1 VGDWHAIIACQSIG
15 KNAID
20 FFLMPIIQLE
30 LLTEPVSAC
39 KKPEHVIWYTG
50 TADYGIFYT
59 INSDSYQIFGG
70 KVAVVRTLPLG
81 LDQALKLTLD
91 GVCPLPIERVEL
103 LEGLHRVL
111 AQDVVAK
118 VDSPSIDAS
127 LKDGY
132 AVISSQLDGA
142 SKESPVRLELIGS
155 MAAGGSDDLRVRP
168 DTTVRVLTG
177 AKIPQ
182 GANAV
187 VAEEFV
193 VADNRSVRVQI
204 DAEPGRNILPKS
216 CDVAC
221 GQTVARRGTP
231 LTPGRVGLL
240 AAAGHSHVEVVRRPN
255 VAIIATGDEVV
266 APGRPLPDG
275 KLYASNITTLGGWC
289 RKYGLG
295 IHLSVVKDD
304 PQKLFGALEGA
315 VAQFDAVVTSGGAW
329 TGDRDLVAQTLERLG
344 WRQVFHRIRIGPGK
358 AVGFGTLGST
368 PVFILPGGPPSNLMG
383 FLQIAL
389 PGLHKLSGFQH
400 TGLPRADVRLA
411 TELTGRYSDW
421 TQFIYGVLDR
431 ESDPVLFRHLDNK
444 SRLRSMAEAEAIVAI
459 PEGRTVL
466 PSGSLVSAQL
476 LE

>member
-1 VGDWHAIIACQSIG
+1 
-15 KNAID
+15 
-20 FFLMPIIQLE
+20 M
-30 LLTEPVSAC
+30 
-39 KKPEHVIWYTG
+39 
-50 TADYGIFYT
+50 
-59 INSDSYQIFGG
+59 
-70 KVAVVRTLPLG
+70 VRTLPVG
-81 LDQALKLTLD
+81 LDQALKLTLE
-91 GVCPLPIERVEL
+91 GVRPLPVERVEL
-103 LEGLHRVL
+103 LEGLNRVL
-111 AQDVVAK
+111 AQDVAAR

-132 AVISSQLDGA
+132 AVISSQVEGA
-142 SKESPVRLELIGS
+142 SKENPVRLELIGS

-168 DTTVRVLTG
+168 DTTVRILTG
-177 AKIPQ
+177 AKIPR

-193 VADNRSVRVQI
+193 VADNASVLVQI

-216 CDVAC
+216 SDVAR
-221 GQTVARRGTP
+221 GQTVAHRGTL
-231 LTPGRVGLL
+231 LTPGLVGLM
-240 AAAGHSHVEVVRRPN
+240 AAAGHSHVEVVRRPE

-295 IHLSVVKDD
+295 VHLSVVKDD
-304 PQKLFGALEGA
+304 PEEIFDTLAGA
-315 VAQFDAVVTSGGAW
+315 VATFDAVVTSGGAW

-344 WRQVFHRIRIGPGK
+344 WRQAFHRIRIGPGK

-389 PGLHKLSGFQH
+389 PGLHRLCGFQQ
-400 TGLPRADVRLA
+400 TGLPRANVRLA
-411 TELTGRYSDW
+411 AELTGRFADW

-431 ESDPVLFRHLDNK
+431 ESDPAIFHRLDNR

-476 LE
+476 LF

>member
-1 VGDWHAIIACQSIG
+1 LAV
-15 KNAID
+15 
-20 FFLMPIIQLE
+20 
-30 LLTEPVSAC
+30 
-39 KKPEHVIWYTG
+39 Y
-50 TADYGIFYT
+50 
-59 INSDSYQIFGG
+59 SDSYRTFGG

-81 LDQALKLTLD
+81 LNQALKLTLE
-91 GVCPLPIERVEL
+91 GVRPLPVERVEL
-103 LEGLHRVL
+103 LEGLNRVL
-111 AQDVVAK
+111 AHDVVAK

-132 AVISSQLDGA
+132 AVISSQVDGA
-142 SKESPVRLELIGS
+142 SKERPMQLELIGS

-168 DTTVRVLTG
+168 DTTVRILTG

-182 GANAV
+182 GADAV

-193 VADNRSVRVQI
+193 IVDKRSVLVQI

-216 CDVAC
+216 CDVAR
-221 GQTVARRGTP
+221 GEIVARRGAF
-231 LTPGRVGLL
+231 LTPGLVGLL
-240 AAAGHSHVEVVRRPN
+240 AAAGHSHVEVVRRPE

-289 RKYGLG
+289 RKFGLKV
-295 IHLSVVKDD
+295 HLSVVKDD
-304 PQKLFGALEGA
+304 PEEIFNALKGAA
-315 VAQFDAVVTSGGAW
+315 ASFDAIVTSGGAW

-358 AVGFGTLGST
+358 AVGFGTLESR

-383 FLQIAL
+383 FLQISL
-389 PGLHKLSGFQH
+389 PGLHKLSGLQS
-400 TGLPRADVRLA
+400 TGLPQANVRLA
-411 TELTGRYSDW
+411 TELTGRFADW

-431 ESDPVLFRHLDNK
+431 QSDPARFYRLDNK

-476 LE
+476 LV

>member
-1 VGDWHAIIACQSIG
+1 
-15 KNAID
+15 
-20 FFLMPIIQLE
+20 M
-30 LLTEPVSAC
+30 
-39 KKPEHVIWYTG
+39 
-50 TADYGIFYT
+50 
-59 INSDSYQIFGG
+59 
-70 KVAVVRTLPLG
+70 VRTLPVG
-81 LDQALKLTLD
+81 LDQALKLTLE
-91 GVCPLPIERVEL
+91 GIHPLPVETVEL
-103 LEGLHRVL
+103 LEGLNRAL
-111 AQDVVAK
+111 AHDVAAK

-132 AVISSQLDGA
+132 AVISSQVDGA
-142 SKESPVRLELIGS
+142 SKDNPVRLELIGS
-155 MAAGGSDDLRVRP
+155 MAAGGSDDLQVRP
-168 DTTVRVLTG
+168 NTTVRVLTG

-193 VADNRSVRVQI
+193 VADNTSVLVQI

-216 CDVAC
+216 SDVVR
-221 GQTVARRGTP
+221 GQTVARRGTF
-231 LTPGRVGLL
+231 LTPGLVGLL
-240 AAAGHSHVEVVRRPN
+240 AAAGHSHVDVVRRPD

-295 IHLSVVKDD
+295 VHLSVVKDD
-304 PQKLFGALEGA
+304 PEDIYSALERA
-315 VAQFDAVVTSGGAW
+315 AATFDAVVTSGGAW
-329 TGDRDLVAQTLERLG
+329 TGDRDLVAQTLECLG
-344 WRQVFHRIRIGPGK
+344 WRQAFHRIRIGPGK
-358 AVGFGTLGST
+358 AVGFGTLGFT

-389 PGLHKLSGFQH
+389 PGLHKLSGFQQ
-400 TGLPRADVRLA
+400 TGLPRANVRLA
-411 TELTGRYSDW
+411 AELTGRFADW

-431 ESDPVLFRHLDNK
+431 ESDPALFHHLDNK

-459 PEGRTVL
+459 PEGQTVL

-476 LE
+476 L